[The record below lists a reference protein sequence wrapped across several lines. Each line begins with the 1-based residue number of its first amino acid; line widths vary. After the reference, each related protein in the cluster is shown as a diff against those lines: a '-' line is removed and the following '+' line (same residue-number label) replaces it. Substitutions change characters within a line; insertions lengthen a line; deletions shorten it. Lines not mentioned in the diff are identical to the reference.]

1 MIKLIQ
7 ELLRETELNTPE
19 VNRLKGRY
27 KYPRTI
33 KDVKNYLKLRYNE

>member
-7 ELLRETELNTPE
+7 DLLKETNLNTPE

-27 KYPRTI
+27 RYPRTL
-33 KDVKNYLKLRYNE
+33 KDIKNYIKLRYNE

>member
-1 MIKLIQ
+1 MIKLIRD
-7 ELLRETELNTPE
+7 LLIDTNLNTPE

-33 KDVKNYLKLRYNE
+33 KDIKNYVKLRYNE

>member
-1 MIKLIQ
+1 MIKIIQ
-7 ELLRETELNTPE
+7 DLLRETTLSTPE

-33 KDVKNYLKLRYNE
+33 KDIKNYLKLRYNE